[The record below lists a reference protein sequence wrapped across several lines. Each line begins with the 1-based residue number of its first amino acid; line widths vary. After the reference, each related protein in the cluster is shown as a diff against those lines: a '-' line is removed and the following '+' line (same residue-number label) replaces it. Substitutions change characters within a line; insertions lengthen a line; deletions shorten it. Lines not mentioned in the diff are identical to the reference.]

1 MATYLDPKNDVT
13 FKKVFGQHKNVLISF
28 LNALLPLREKQQI
41 EQVEYLNTEMLP
53 AIPELKSTIVDIRCR
68 DNQGRQFLV
77 EMQLIWTD
85 SFFSRVLFN
94 ACKAFSGQ
102 INRGDPYK
110 IMAPVYSLNIINDA
124 FSKQSSVWYHH
135 YALTHQ
141 LLPEH
146 KMEGISF
153 VFIELPN
160 FTPINVTE
168 RRATVLWLRFLKEI
182 ENNTTMVPK
191 ELLEVP
197 EIAEAVEALKVTS
210 YSKEELEKYDKYWD
224 VVSQQKSFLVDA
236 YQEGKLEGKQEGK
249 QEGRQEERS
258 EANLEFTSSLIKNT
272 DFSDEKIALLVGV
285 ETHWVAEIRKG
296 IEK

>member
-1 MATYLDPKNDVT
+1 
-13 FKKVFGQHKNVLISF
+13 
-28 LNALLPLREKQQI
+28 
-41 EQVEYLNTEMLP
+41 
-53 AIPELKSTIVDIRCR
+53 
-68 DNQGRQFLV
+68 V

-94 ACKAFSGQ
+94 ACKAFSSQ

-110 IMAPVYSLNIINDA
+110 ILSPVYSLNIINDA
-124 FSKQSSVWYHH
+124 FSKQSDVWYHH
-135 YALTHQ
+135 YSLTHQ
-141 LLPEH
+141 LLPSY
-146 KMEGISF
+146 KMDGISF

-160 FTPINVTE
+160 FIPANVNE

-191 ELLEVP
+191 ELMEVP

-224 VVSQQKSFLVDA
+224 IVRQQKSFVVDA
-236 YQEGKLEGKQEGK
+236 YEEGKLE
-249 QEGRQEERS
+249 ERTN
-258 EANLEFTSSLIKNT
+258 ANIEFTINLIKNT

-285 ETHWVAEIRKG
+285 DVNWVAEIRKG
-296 IEK
+296 VKK